1 MIKKNIKRK
10 TITSATSMSQ
20 ASFQLSWSASKG
32 QISKVKEDKYC
43 YPWGKKN
50 VKSLLLVAKGCYQY

>member
-1 MIKKNIKRK
+1 
-10 TITSATSMSQ
+10 MSQ

-32 QISKVKEDKYC
+32 QISKVKEDKY

-50 VKSLLLVAKGCYQY
+50 AKSLQLVAKGCYQY